1 VDPKSPPRLK
11 RSVGRRRLLLGAA
24 ATAGFAA
31 LDAFALEPSW
41 LDIVEHD
48 VLVPKLPRSLDGFT
62 VAQVTDAHLADLG
75 RVELEAVKAVR
86 RLQVGLVVMTGDIVD
101 HPAGIAVL
109 AELGSALRESGAEVL
124 ATLGNWEHWAGFV
137 PEGLAAEYRRFGA
150 RLLMNEAVS
159 VAGLTI
165 ASTDD
170 GYAGAPRWDQ
180 TLSNLGALDKGAP
193 KILLTHSPAMFDLA
207 PVEAPR
213 FDLSLAGHTHGGQ
226 LRLGPLSPLVP
237 PGSGRFVAG
246 FYDTRL
252 GRAYV
257 SRGTGTS
264 IVPARFLCRPEL
276 PVFRLRVA

>member
-1 VDPKSPPRLK
+1 
-11 RSVGRRRLLLGAA
+11 LLGAA
-24 ATAGFAA
+24 ATAGAAA
-31 LDAFALEPSW
+31 LDAFALEPRW
-41 LDIVEHD
+41 LDVVEHE
-48 VLVPKLPRSLDGFT
+48 VPVPKLPRSLDGFT
-62 VAQVTDAHLADLG
+62 IAQVTDAHLADLG
-75 RVELEAVKAVR
+75 WVEREVVKAVR
-86 RLQVGLVVMTGDIVD
+86 RYQVGLVVMTGDIVD
-101 HPAGIAVL
+101 HPAGLAVL

-137 PEGLAAEYRRFGA
+137 PEGLAAEYRRFDA
-150 RLLMNEAVS
+150 RLLLNEAVA
-159 VAGLTI
+159 VAGLTV

-180 TLSNLGALDKGAP
+180 TLANLGALDP
-193 KILLTHSPAMFDLA
+193 SSPRILLTHSPAMFDLA
-207 PVEAPR
+207 PVEVPR

-226 LRLGPLSPLVP
+226 LRVGSLAPLLP

-246 FYDTRL
+246 FYETRL